1 MQKWPGIGERIR
13 ERLRAIG
20 YWKADKPDV
29 LRFCIE
35 RGYIPTYVYKW
46 LTDTT
51 PSRENLYKLGR
62 DLGVTAAW
70 LLLGDEAAPRES
82 PRGRKQRRPVPI
94 AGGSAQA
101 QPRPAGSEPDQ
112 ATAYRKLAAARVSAQ
127 AEPRPAGSEPDQ
139 DPSYRKLAARAH
151 VRVAAAAGFR
161 RRLAARAA

>member
-1 MQKWPGIGERIR
+1 MQKWPGIGGRIR

-29 LRFCIE
+29 MRFCIE

-51 PSRENLYKLGR
+51 PSRENLYQLGD

-70 LLLGDEAAPRES
+70 LLLGEDASAGSRR
-82 PRGRKQRRPVPI
+82 PRGRKPRRPVPI

-101 QPRPAGSEPDQ
+101 
-112 ATAYRKLAAARVSAQ
+112 
-127 AEPRPAGSEPDQ
+127 EPRPAGSE
-139 DPSYRKLAARAH
+139 AAEGTDYVKWTARRH
-151 VRVAAAAGFR
+151 VRVTAAAAGFR
-161 RRLAARAA
+161 RRLTARAA